1 MYKVY
6 KVCSIFSQVLKLF
19 SRGDFEKAVKRHGAE
34 RHARGF
40 TSWGQCMAML
50 FCQLG
55 RAHSLRE
62 ICGGLACCEGQLKHL
77 GVPTAPKRSTL
88 AYANEHRPWELYQ
101 TVFEQTLVKC
111 QELVRSQGGRKKFR
125 FRNKLMSLDGSII
138 DLSVSMF
145 DWAKYKRTKGA
156 IKLHLLLDHD
166 GYLPSF
172 AVVTEGKT
180 SEIKVAR
187 TLRFDPGT
195 ILAIDR
201 GYVDYEW
208 FRELTMA
215 EVYFVTR
222 LKDGAVYEVREE
234 CELPKNSNVVRDQIV
249 CFPRL
254 AREGED
260 PVLFRRVE
268 IVDKDT
274 QKTLVFLSNLLG
286 FGATTIAAIYK
297 DRWQVELFFKALKQ
311 TLKIKTFVGTSAN
324 AVRTQV
330 WTALIAMLVLKYLQ
344 LKSTFNWSLSNL
356 AALLRQQLFFYRD
369 LYEWLNDPFQSPPA
383 LAGVHDDPQQLL
395 ITW

>member
-1 MYKVY
+1 M

-19 SRGDFEKAVKRHGAE
+19 PRREFEKAVKEHKAE

-40 TSWGQCMAML
+40 TSWGQFMAML

-62 ICGGLACCEGQLKHL
+62 ICGGLACCEGHLKHL
-77 GVPTAPKRSTL
+77 GVPVAPKKSTL
-88 AYANEHRPWELYQ
+88 AYANEHRPWQLYQ
-101 TVFEQTLVKC
+101 TVFEQTLFKC
-111 QELVRSQGGRKKFR
+111 QELVNSQGGRKKFR
-125 FRNKLMSLDGSII
+125 FQNKLMSLDGSII

-145 DWAKYKRTKGA
+145 DWAKYRQTKGA

-187 TLRFDPGT
+187 TLRFAPGT

-201 GYVDYEW
+201 GYIDYIW
-208 FRELTMA
+208 FRELTQE

-222 LKDGAVYEVREE
+222 MKDNAVYEVQEE
-234 CELPKNSNVVRDQIV
+234 LQAPQNSHVVRDQIIS
-249 CFPRL
+249 FPRL
-254 AREGED
+254 AREGEE

-268 IVDKDT
+268 IWDAEK
-274 QKTLVFLSNLLG
+274 QESIVFVSNLLG

-344 LKSTFNWSLSNL
+344 LKSKYSWSLSTL

-369 LYEWLNDPFQSPPA
+369 LYVWLDDPFQAPPA
-383 LAGVHDDPQQLL
+383 LVGVHDDAQQLA
-395 ITW
+395 ISW

>member
-1 MYKVY
+1 MNQVG
-6 KVCSIFSQVLKLF
+6 SIFSQVLKLF
-19 SRGDFEKAVKRHGAE
+19 SRGDFERAVKEHKAE

-40 TSWGQCMAML
+40 TSWGQFMAML

-77 GVPTAPKRSTL
+77 GVPVAPKKSTL
-88 AYANEHRPWELYQ
+88 AYANEHRRWQLYQ
-101 TVFEQTLVKC
+101 TVFEHTLGKC
-111 QELVRSQGGRKKFR
+111 QQLVSQQGGRKKFR
-125 FRNKLMSLDGSII
+125 FKNKLLSLDGSII

-145 DWAKYKRTKGA
+145 DWAKYRRTKGA

-201 GYVDYEW
+201 GYIDYAW
-208 FRELTMA
+208 FRELTQK

-222 LKDGAVYEVREE
+222 LKEKAVYEVSEE
-234 CELPKNSNVVRDQIV
+234 LRVPKNSNVVRDQIV
-249 CFPRL
+249 YFPRL
-254 AREGED
+254 AQEGEE

-268 IVDKDT
+268 ILDAEKQERV
-274 QKTLVFLSNLLG
+274 VFLSNLLA

-344 LKSTFNWSLSNL
+344 LKSQFSWSLSNL

-369 LYEWLNDPFQSPPA
+369 LYVWLDDPFQAPPA
-383 LAGVHDDPQQLL
+383 LAGLHDDAQQLA
-395 ITW
+395 ISW

>member
-1 MYKVY
+1 MY

-19 SRGDFEKAVKRHGAE
+19 SRGDFEKAVQEHKAE

-40 TSWGQCMAML
+40 TSWGQFMAML
-50 FCQLG
+50 YCQLG

-62 ICGGLACCEGQLKHL
+62 ICGGLACCEGHLKHL
-77 GVPTAPKRSTL
+77 GVPVAPKKSTL

-101 TVFEQTLVKC
+101 SVFENTLFKC
-111 QELVRSQGGRKKFR
+111 QELVQSQGGRKKFR
-125 FRNKLMSLDGSII
+125 FKNKLMSLDGSII

-201 GYVDYEW
+201 GYNDYEW
-208 FRELTMA
+208 FRELTMQ

-222 LKDGAVYEVREE
+222 MKEKAVYVVEEE
-234 CELPKNSNVVRDQIV
+234 CQLPQNSNVVSDQIIS
-249 CFPRL
+249 FPRL
-254 AREGED
+254 AREGEE

-268 IVDKDT
+268 IRDPENDAT
-274 QKTLVFLSNLLG
+274 IVFLSNLIA

-344 LKSTFNWSLSNL
+344 LKSTFSWSLSNL

-369 LYEWLNDPFQSPPA
+369 LWAWLEDPFQAPPA
-383 LAGVHDDPQQLL
+383 LAGVHDDAQQLA

>member
-1 MYKVY
+1 MR
-6 KVCSIFSQVLKLF
+6 VCSIFAQVLKLF
-19 SRGDFEKAVKRHGAE
+19 SRGEFEKAVKEHKAE

-40 TSWGQCMAML
+40 TSWGQFMAML

-77 GVPTAPKRSTL
+77 GVPVAPKKSTL

-101 TVFEQTLVKC
+101 TVFEQTLFKC
-111 QELVRSQGGRKKFR
+111 RELVASQGGRKKFR
-125 FRNKLMSLDGSII
+125 FKNKLMSLDGSII

-145 DWAKYKRTKGA
+145 DWAKYGRTKGA

-172 AVVTEGKT
+172 AVVTEGKR

-187 TLRFDPGT
+187 TLRFEPGT

-201 GYVDYEW
+201 GYNDYEW
-208 FRELTMA
+208 FRELTME

-222 LKDGAVYEVREE
+222 MKEKAVYEVKEE
-234 CELPKNSNVVRDQIV
+234 LQVPQNSNVVGDQVI

-254 AREGED
+254 AREGEE

-268 IVDKDT
+268 IWDREK
-274 QKTLVFLSNLLG
+274 QESIVFLSNLLAL
-286 FGATTIAAIYK
+286 GATTVAAIYK

-344 LKSTFNWSLSNL
+344 LKSTFSWSLSTL

-369 LYEWLNDPFQSPPA
+369 LWVWLDDPFQAPPA
-383 LAGVHDDPQQLL
+383 LVGVHDDVQQLA
-395 ITW
+395 ISW

>member
-1 MYKVY
+1 MGKKPRAVDASTIVHE
-6 KVCSIFSQVLKLF
+6 KRTRGSPLF
-19 SRGDFEKAVKRHGAE
+19 LTLPRCF
-34 RHARGF
+34 
-40 TSWGQCMAML
+40 
-50 FCQLG
+50 
-55 RAHSLRE
+55 
-62 ICGGLACCEGQLKHL
+62 CGGERQHHL
-77 GVPTAPKRSTL
+77 TL
-88 AYANEHRPWELYQ
+88 LIG
-101 TVFEQTLVKC
+101 T
-111 QELVRSQGGRKKFR
+111 SKKFR
-125 FRNKLMSLDGSII
+125 FKNKLMSLDGSII

-145 DWAKYKRTKGA
+145 DWAKFRRTKGA

-187 TLRFDPGT
+187 TLRFAPGT

-201 GYVDYEW
+201 GYIDYEW
-208 FRELTMA
+208 FRELTQE

-222 LKDGAVYEVREE
+222 MKEKAVYEVQEE
-234 CELPKNSNVVRDQIV
+234 LQIPQNSNVVRDQII

-254 AREGED
+254 AREGEE

-268 IVDKDT
+268 IWDAEKEEAI
-274 QKTLVFLSNLLG
+274 VFLSNLLA

-297 DRWQVELFFKALKQ
+297 DRWEVELFFKALKQ
-311 TLKIKTFVGTSAN
+311 LCKIKTFVGTSAN

-344 LKSTFNWSLSNL
+344 LKSKFSWSLSTL

-369 LYEWLNDPFQSPPA
+369 LWVWLDDPFQAPPA
-383 LAGVHDDPQQLL
+383 LAGVHDDAQQQRSRHRLALLGKPFGQRPQCLCSQPLFRHSL
-395 ITW
+395 SRLMSKLKSAASS

>member
-1 MYKVY
+1 MY

-19 SRGDFEKAVKRHGAE
+19 SRGEFEKAVKEHRAE

-40 TSWGQCMAML
+40 TSWGQFTAML

-77 GVPTAPKRSTL
+77 GVPAAPKKSTL
-88 AYANEHRPWELYQ
+88 AYANEHRPWQLYQ
-101 TVFEQTLVKC
+101 TVFEQTLSKC
-111 QELVRSQGGRKKFR
+111 RALVASQGGGQKFR
-125 FRNKLMSLDGSII
+125 FKNKLMSLDGTII

-145 DWAKYKRTKGA
+145 DWAKYRRTKGA

-172 AVVTEGKT
+172 GVVTEGKV

-187 TLRFDPGT
+187 TLRFEPGT

-201 GYVDYEW
+201 GYIDYEW
-208 FRELTMA
+208 FRELTRQ
-215 EVYFVTR
+215 EVFFVTR
-222 LKDGAVYEVREE
+222 MKEKAVYEVKEE
-234 CELPKNSNVVRDQIV
+234 CRVPQNSHVVSDQLI

-254 AREGED
+254 ARADEE

-268 IVDKDT
+268 IWDDDK
-274 QKTLVFLSNLLG
+274 QESIVFLSNLLA

-297 DRWQVELFFKALKQ
+297 DRWKVELFFKALKQ

-330 WTALIAMLVLKYLQ
+330 WTALIAILVLKYLQ
-344 LKSTFNWSLSNL
+344 LKATFSWSLSNL

-369 LYEWLNDPFQSPPA
+369 LWVWLDDPFQAPPA
-383 LAGVHDDPQQLL
+383 LAGIHDDPQQLE